1 MTQLIVSVKDDK
13 NASIIKELLKDL
25 SFIDKIQEIN
35 SVEEELTSEEQLE
48 NVKKHILE
56 LKSQH
61 KDMSVKVDWK
71 G

>member
-13 NASIIKELLKDL
+13 NALIIKELLKDL

-35 SVEEELTSEEQLE
+35 EVEENLSSEEQLE
-48 NVKKHILE
+48 NVKKHILA

-61 KDMSVKVDWK
+61 KDISVKVDWK